1 MCIAWYNRSGLLGV
15 KHQASYLVTSYFSF
29 PSVFLSFFPFSLFGL
44 SLFSFLPSS
53 FVNSLSLS
61 LSLSLYISLSLS
73 LYIYIYVYIYVCFV
87 FLIFFLSFFLFFSH
101 LFSLFPLLFRSD
113 VVDLMRVVEYSVTV
127 ILFLLRFPPSR
138 SFYSNTHKKSF
149 LFHFHRP
156 KQTSIGL
163 SVPCAAGRL
172 ADIHNYA
179 SLSRSVP
186 SAPGIDLCG
195 NQPSTSVT
203 NEIQRTISVIRRV
216 QRNISVIRNVRR
228 NVSVIRRVRRNVS
241 VIRGVQGCI
250 SVIRRVQGRISVI
263 RGVQGRISVI
273 RGVQGRISVIRGVQ
287 RSAPHNEGS
296 AGENQRHEPPDDERS
311 RGLAAVHGA
320 AEVVSQGRVHSTD
333 WGGGG
338 RAVLRSQQRSFH
350 LQPSQEAGKPFGHS
364 L

>member
-1 MCIAWYNRSGLLGV
+1 M
-15 KHQASYLVTSYFSF
+15 
-29 PSVFLSFFPFSLFGL
+29 
-44 SLFSFLPSS
+44 
-53 FVNSLSLS
+53 
-61 LSLSLYISLSLS
+61 
-73 LYIYIYVYIYVCFV
+73 
-87 FLIFFLSFFLFFSH
+87 
-101 LFSLFPLLFRSD
+101 
-113 VVDLMRVVEYSVTV
+113 
-127 ILFLLRFPPSR
+127 
-138 SFYSNTHKKSF
+138 
-149 LFHFHRP
+149 
-156 KQTSIGL
+156 
-163 SVPCAAGRL
+163 PCAAGRL
-172 ADIHNYA
+172 AGIHNYA

-203 NEIQRTISVIRRV
+203 SEIQRTISVIRRV
-216 QRNISVIRNVRR
+216 QRNISVIRKVRRNLSVIRRVRRNVSVIRRVRR

-250 SVIRRVQGRISVI
+250 SVIRR
-263 RGVQGRISVI
+263 VQGRISVI